1 MDVNVLLH
9 DIRTVDTEAVAVGFF
24 EDVRPLKGGAG
35 VLDWLLCGALS
46 RLVLDGRL
54 RGAAGEVAL
63 LTSAGK
69 CPAAKVFLVGLGTR
83 GAQLP
88 EGLRTAA
95 RAAAASLAGAGVLR
109 AAVDL
114 FPLEDVADE
123 VHVAAVQQ
131 GLREGAGGHPLSVS
145 LLARDAVSLERMTR
159 TLRP

>member
-1 MDVNVLLH
+1 VDVNVLLH

-35 VLDWLLCGALS
+35 ALDWLLCGALS
-46 RLVLDGRL
+46 RLVLEGRL

-69 CPAAKVFLVGLGTR
+69 FPAAKVFLIGLGTR
-83 GAQLP
+83 GERLP
-88 EGLRTAA
+88 EGLRAA
-95 RAAAASLAGAGVLR
+95 AKAAAASLAGAGVHR

-114 FPLEDVADE
+114 FPLGDVADE

-131 GLREGAGGHPLSVS
+131 GLREGAGGHSLSVS
-145 LLARDAVSLERMTR
+145 LLARDAASFERMTR
-159 TLRP
+159 ALRP